1 MQIVIV
7 KSNQSKN
14 ELIIHK
20 YKYFNASSSQIK
32 DDKCI
37 LSYYK
42 FKAPYYSDKVSLSVM
57 TDKLQPQFTEI
68 LALIQTAQN
77 YVIATSNQE
86 LIKLYW
92 SIGKYISERLK
103 TSDWGQKTIEQL
115 ATFIQTQEPGIKG
128 FERRN
133 LYRMRQFY
141 ETYPDAEIVSAL
153 LTQLSWTH
161 HSILMSRCKTET
173 ERLFYIQLTA
183 TERYTTRELERQ
195 INSGIFE
202 RTLLADAKLP
212 LASQSQPQRLAGV
225 FRDSYILDFLNL
237 PPSHSEND
245 LKTSLILCLKDF
257 ILELGRD
264 FSFMGQ
270 EYRLQ
275 VGNTDFFIDLLFYHR
290 ELQSLVAFELKIDK
304 FKPEHLGQLEFYL
317 EALDRDVK
325 KPHENPSIGVLL
337 CRDKDDEVVEY
348 ALSRSISPTIVAEYE
363 IKLIP
368 KETLR
373 RKLNEFYELLS
384 DRLR

>member
-1 MQIVIV
+1 M
-7 KSNQSKN
+7 
-14 ELIIHK
+14 
-20 YKYFNASSSQIK
+20 
-32 DDKCI
+32 
-37 LSYYK
+37 
-42 FKAPYYSDKVSLSVM
+42 
-57 TDKLQPQFTEI
+57 QPQFTEI
-68 LALIQTAQN
+68 LDLIRTAQN

-103 TSDWGQKTIEQL
+103 TTEWGQKAIEQL
-115 ATFIQTQEPGIKG
+115 AAFIQTQEPGIKG
-128 FERRN
+128 FEKRN
-133 LYRMRQFY
+133 LERMRQFY
-141 ETYPDAEIVSAL
+141 ETYPEIASAL
-153 LTQLSWTH
+153 RTQLNWTH
-161 HSILMSRCKTET
+161 HRIIMSRCKTEA

-212 LASQSQPQRLAGV
+212 VANQSQPQKLAGV

-325 KPHENPSIGVLL
+325 KTHENPSIGVLL
-337 CRDKDDEVVEY
+337 CRDKDDEVIEY
-348 ALSRSISPTIVAEYE
+348 ALSRSLSPTIVAEYE

-373 RKLNEFYELLS
+373 RKLNEFYELLAAKEDIS
-384 DRLR
+384 QH

>member
-1 MQIVIV
+1 
-7 KSNQSKN
+7 
-14 ELIIHK
+14 
-20 YKYFNASSSQIK
+20 
-32 DDKCI
+32 
-37 LSYYK
+37 
-42 FKAPYYSDKVSLSVM
+42 M

-68 LALIQTAQN
+68 LVLIQNAQN

-92 SIGKYISERLK
+92 SVGKYISERLK
-103 TSDWGQKTIEQL
+103 SSEWGQKTIEQL

-128 FERRN
+128 FEKRN
-133 LYRMRQFY
+133 LERMRQFY
-141 ETYPDAEIVSAL
+141 EIYPEITSAVR
-153 LTQLSWTH
+153 TQLNWTH
-161 HSILMSRCKTET
+161 HRIIMSRCKTEA

-183 TERYTTRELERQ
+183 AERYTTRELERQ

-212 LASQSQPQRLAGV
+212 LATQSQPQRLAGV

-264 FSFMGQ
+264 FSFLGQ

-384 DRLR
+384 DRVE